1 VPYMVVGLFGSYGE
15 AEAAVRDLELAG
27 TVGEQVE
34 VISDVDQDARA
45 ASTPGEPSTEPPK
58 PSHSR
63 IARLF
68 GARGTAER
76 RYVRGLA
83 GEEPNYIGEQEYYA
97 THVKEGGAMLI
108 VRTSAEQPAHVA
120 AQILRD
126 HGARTPGHKDGPAVE
141 RVN

>member
-1 VPYMVVGLFGSYGE
+1 LQYMVVGLFGSYGE

-34 VISDVDQDARA
+34 VISDVDQDART
-45 ASTPGEPSTEPPK
+45 ASTPGEPSTKPPE

-68 GARGTAER
+68 GIRSSEKPD
-76 RYVRGLA
+76 VRGLA
-83 GEEPNYIGEQEYYA
+83 GEQPNYIGDQEYYA
-97 THVKEGGAMLI
+97 AHVKEGGAVLI
-108 VRTSAEQPAHVA
+108 VRTSAEQPAPVA

-126 HGARTPGHKDGPAVE
+126 HGARTPGQKSGPAVQ
-141 RVN
+141 RVD